1 MVSRW
6 ISESKSPALPRLLT
20 GSLRENC
27 FKVVGFCL
35 WRAIKRRP
43 RFFIGA
49 RPGSPCGS
57 FVWKV
62 ICLILVAHD
71 STARCRSVGVILG
84 DSLMVTTSSK
94 GNHTGKFRQKDSRE
108 IILVL
113 LNCLHARLFEAKNLR
128 TT

>member
-49 RPGSPCGS
+49 TPDLPCGS
-57 FVWKV
+57 FVWKA
-62 ICLILVAHD
+62 IYLILVAHN
-71 STARCRSVGVILG
+71 SMARYRLVGVISG
-84 DSLMVTTSSK
+84 DSLMATTFSRA
-94 GNHTGKFRQKDSRE
+94 GPTEKFLQKDSRE
-108 IILVL
+108 FRLAL
-113 LNCLHARLFEAKNLR
+113 LTYLHARIVKAKNL
-128 TT
+128 